1 MTSAISFYLHNPSSS
16 SPTKVLII
24 LLDMSSQLT
33 PSKRP
38 FDEGAA
44 SEPNGK
50 RKLQKSAYFTCEN
63 TSFGS
68 IVFRV
73 LCPASKTGN
82 VIGKGGNNISQI
94 SQDTGAK
101 MRVEETIPG
110 CNERVVVIEGSGNEN
125 EVLNKDA
132 NADADGEET
141 LETDDAEEKQQE
153 DSSTQTE
160 SAVVGVGDLQPEKVA
175 SSVQRALMLVFER
188 MVEGEDAEMNGGG
201 GGGSGDEDSGNKE
214 TTTTFVMRLLVLST
228 QVGCLL
234 GKSGGVIKQMA
245 SESGAQIRV
254 LPRDKLP
261 ACASS
266 SDELVQISGEASAVR
281 KALESVSQQLLD
293 HPPRDSND
301 SLSANNNSGSSLSQ
315 QDPHPPPPPPL
326 SHGRPGPRDGG
337 RFGPFTDM
345 LTYRLICPDEKVG
358 GVIGKGGAIVKA
370 LKHETGCDI
379 KVLERSAESD
389 DRVIVIAGPALPD
402 ERICA
407 PQDAVLRVQTRIFRA
422 APESK
427 AVTAKV
433 IVSAHQIGCILGK
446 GGAVISEMRKSTGAF
461 IRILGKD
468 QTPQYAA
475 ENEEVVQIN
484 GEFDAVQEALFQITT
499 ALRNH
504 YFRDAFSCM
513 NHHHHLPDSGFPDH
527 GPPPFPSSY
536 MGRRELSPPGRY
548 NRFDG
553 GGGFPDDRPPYNY
566 MHHEFP
572 HSHHPM
578 SERLPPPSSAP
589 WAPQGIE
596 GRPLGFPEFGGAP
609 QRRMGGFGGGSHQ
622 AIITNTTV
630 EVVVPRNV
638 VPCIYGEDGGCLK
651 QIREIS
657 DARITIT
664 DPKPGAKETLII
676 ISGTPEQAH
685 AAQSLIQ
692 AFVISETTQV
702 S

>member
-1 MTSAISFYLHNPSSS
+1 
-16 SPTKVLII
+16 
-24 LLDMSSQLT
+24 MSSQLT
-33 PSKRP
+33 PSKRGL
-38 FDEGAA
+38 DEGEA
-44 SEPNGK
+44 SEANGK
-50 RKLQKSAYFTCEN
+50 GKLQKSTDTTSQN
-63 TSFGS
+63 TSF

-73 LCPASKTGN
+73 VCPASKTES
-82 VIGKGGNNISQI
+82 VIGKEGNKIR
-94 SQDTGAK
+94 GANV
-101 MRVEETIPG
+101 RVEETIPG
-110 CNERVVVIEGSGNEN
+110 CNDRVIVIEGS
-125 EVLNKDA
+125 
-132 NADADGEET
+132 DGISNDQKKEA
-141 LETDDAEEKQQE
+141 DDAEEHEE
-153 DSSTQTE
+153 DM
-160 SAVVGVGDLQPEKVA
+160 A
-175 SSVQRALMLVFER
+175 SCVQKGLLCVFER
-188 MVEGEDAEMNGGG
+188 MVEGEAEMN
-201 GGGSGDEDSGNKE
+201 EE
-214 TTTTFVMRLLVLST
+214 TFVVRLLVVST

-245 SESGAQIRV
+245 SESGAEIRI

-266 SDELVQISGEASAVR
+266 CDELVQISGEVSAVR

-293 HPPRDSND
+293 HPASHRDKSG
-301 SLSANNNSGSSLSQ
+301 SLPANNVIVNNSNNICE
-315 QDPHPPPPPPL
+315 QDPHPHPHPHPHHHPN
-326 SHGRPGPRDGG
+326 GRAGHREGG

-358 GVIGKGGAIVKA
+358 GVIGKGGATVKA

-379 KVLERSAESD
+379 KVLERSVGSD
-389 DRVIVIAGPALPD
+389 DRIIVISGPAVPD

-422 APESK
+422 APETK

-446 GGAVISEMRKSTGAF
+446 GGAVISEMRNSTGAF

-504 YFRDAFSCM
+504 YFRDAFPSM
-513 NHHHHLPDSGFPDH
+513 NHPPN
-527 GPPPFPSSY
+527 PPFPSSY
-536 MGRRELSPPGRY
+536 MGMGRY
-548 NRFDG
+548 SSSFNRF
-553 GGGFPDDRPPYNY
+553 DDRPPPPF
-566 MHHEFP
+566 MHDRPGFSHP
-572 HSHHPM
+572 HQ
-578 SERLPPPSSAP
+578 P

-596 GRPLGFPEFGGAP
+596 GGAIGFSEYGGAGAP

-630 EVVVPRNV
+630 EVIVPRNV

-664 DPKPGAKETLII
+664 DPKPGEKETLII

-692 AFVISETTQV
+692 AFVISETQV
-702 S
+702 SVS